1 MKNYFDAKFCH
12 IDCTNSVAILRFK
25 SELSLKKIVCTVTVY
40 YASVKKYLLNFESN
54 QGHSK
59 IYLCFF
65 YLILIEFFLFW
76 FVICYIMWFLFC
88 WFFFVRTSQLLTMS
102 FSLKL
107 YQLYLFQYYANINAF
122 IRKYIHKMKFL
133 DAL

>member
-1 MKNYFDAKFCH
+1 M
-12 IDCTNSVAILRFK
+12 
-25 SELSLKKIVCTVTVY
+25 
-40 YASVKKYLLNFESN
+40 
-54 QGHSK
+54 
-59 IYLCFF
+59 FF
-65 YLILIEFFLFW
+65 YLILIEFFFILICNLLYY
-76 FVICYIMWFLFC
+76 VIFILLI
-88 WFFFVRTSQLLTMS
+88 FFVRTSQLLTMS